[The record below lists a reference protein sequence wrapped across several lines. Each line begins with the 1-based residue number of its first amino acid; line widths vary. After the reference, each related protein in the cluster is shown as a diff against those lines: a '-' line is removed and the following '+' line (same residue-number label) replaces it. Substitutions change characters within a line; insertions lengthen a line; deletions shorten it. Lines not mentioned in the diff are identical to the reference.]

1 MARGSRPDER
11 IGDRAASRG
20 GPPLRI
26 GFLHPVLGIGG
37 AERLVVDAAVELRA
51 RGHDVSILTAEWNP
65 ARAFPETRDGRVDVR
80 VRGGFL
86 PPAIAGRLQ
95 APCAIARLWW
105 LAAAA
110 TAEPVPYDV
119 LISDIAPYAL
129 PWLRAL
135 LAVRGRARSSGRTT
149 KLVYYCHYPDQLLVP
164 PRSGWYRAYRWPL
177 DAVEGPAMRAADR
190 VLVNSAFTARAVS
203 RLGVPDAQ
211 VIYPGVSV
219 ETYAA
224 VPDLAGEE
232 AIWLVVSRFDPRK
245 NQRLAVDAFAR
256 LRQVAPDLFARTS
269 LVLAGGLDESRR
281 EDRETGAALRR
292 AVAEHG
298 LEDKVTLSISPS
310 DAERMELLRRC
321 LAVVHPTPDEHFGI
335 VPVEAMAAGRPLV
348 AVANAGPLETVIDG
362 ETGYLCAPTADAFA
376 GAMARLG
383 ADAGLRA
390 RLGRA
395 GRARAALF
403 SRHAFGDALDG
414 VLRGLVD

>member
-1 MARGSRPDER
+1 MERVRSADER
-11 IGDRAASRG
+11 LADGRASSVGR
-20 GPPLRI
+20 PLRI

-37 AERLVVDAAVELRA
+37 AERLVIDAAVELRA
-51 RGHDVSILTAEWNP
+51 RGHDVAVLTAEWNP

-110 TAEPVPYDV
+110 AADPVPYDV

-135 LAVRGRARSSGRTT
+135 LAVRGRARPGRPT
-149 KLVYYCHYPDQLLVP
+149 KLIYYCHYPDQLLVP

-190 VLVNSAFTARAVS
+190 VLVNSRFTAGAVS
-203 RLGVPDAQ
+203 GLGVTD
-211 VIYPGVSV
+211 VEVVYPGVSV
-219 ETYAA
+219 ETYAG
-224 VPDLAGEE
+224 VPDLTGDEDL
-232 AIWLVVSRFDPRK
+232 WLVVSRFDPRK

-256 LRQVAPDLFARTS
+256 LRQSAPALFARTS

-281 EDRETGAALRR
+281 EDRETAQAIRR
-292 AVAEHG
+292 AIAEHG
-298 LEDKVTLSISPS
+298 LDGKVTLSVSPS
-310 DAERMELLRRC
+310 DGERMELLRRC

-335 VPVEAMAAGRPLV
+335 VPVEAMAAGRPLI
-348 AVANAGPLETVIDG
+348 AVANAGPLETVVDG
-362 ETGYLCAPTADAFA
+362 ETGYLCAPTADAFSA
-376 GAMARLG
+376 AMARVG
-383 ADAGLRA
+383 ADPALRT

-403 SRHAFGDALDG
+403 SRRAFGDALDA
-414 VLRGLVD
+414 VLRRLVD

>member
-1 MARGSRPDER
+1 MMRGSRPDE
-11 IGDRAASRG
+11 GDADRRASPS

-37 AERLVVDAAVELRA
+37 AERLVIDAAVELRA
-51 RGHDVSILTAEWNP
+51 RGHDVSILTAEWSP

-110 TAEPVPYDV
+110 AADPVPYDV

-135 LAVRGRARSSGRTT
+135 LAVQGRAGPSRRTT

-190 VLVNSAFTARAVS
+190 VLVNSAFTARAVAG
-203 RLGVPDAQ
+203 LGVTDTE

-224 VPDLAGEE
+224 VPDLAGDED
-232 AIWLVVSRFDPRK
+232 IWLVVSRFDPRK

-281 EDRETGAALRR
+281 EDRETAQAIRR
-292 AVAEHG
+292 AIAEQA
-298 LEDKVTLSISPS
+298 LDDKVALFVSPG
-310 DAERMELLRRC
+310 DGQRMELLRRC

-335 VPVEAMAAGRPLV
+335 VPIEAMAAGRPLV
-348 AVANAGPLETVIDG
+348 AVANAGPLETVVDG
-362 ETGYLCAPTADAFA
+362 ETGYLCAPKADAFA
-376 GAMARLG
+376 DAMARVG
-383 ADAGLRA
+383 RDAGLRA

-395 GRARAALF
+395 GRARAARF

-414 VLRGLVD
+414 VLRRLTD